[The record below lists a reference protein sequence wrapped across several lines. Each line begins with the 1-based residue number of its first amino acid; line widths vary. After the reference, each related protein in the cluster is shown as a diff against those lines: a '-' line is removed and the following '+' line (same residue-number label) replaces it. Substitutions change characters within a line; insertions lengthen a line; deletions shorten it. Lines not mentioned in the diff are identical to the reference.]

1 MRIHTAYEGALGEHF
16 ADNATDGPYN
26 AHTDRP
32 AMLDLAGDVTGLRVL
47 DAGCGAGHYIT
58 ELRARGAAEVVGV
71 EGSAT
76 LLRHARARVGD
87 DEAVALH
94 QHDLEEPLG
103 FLSDDSFDLV
113 VMALV
118 HHHLEARRQLL
129 AETHRVLRPGGT
141 LLVSTVHP
149 TADWVWHGGSY
160 FDEDRVETRF
170 GDSGTTHSYRRMTM
184 QTFLGELLDTGFALE
199 RFVEPRATEAARRVD
214 ESRYLKT
221 HRTPFFVAVRMRKNE
236 ASRDAF
242 DGPPRPGS

>member
-1 MRIHTAYEGALGEHF
+1 MRINTAYEGALGDYF

-32 AMLDLAGDVTGLRVL
+32 AMFALAGDVTGLRVL
-47 DAGCGAGHYIT
+47 DIGCGAGHYMT

-76 LLRHARARVGD
+76 LLRHARDRIGD
-87 DEAVALH
+87 DDAVTLH
-94 QHDLEEPLG
+94 HHDLEEPLD
-103 FLSDDSFDLV
+103 FLPDDSFDLV

-129 AETHRVLRPGGT
+129 AELHRVLCPGGI

-170 GDSGTTHSYRRMTM
+170 GDSGTTNSHRRMTM
-184 QTFLGELLDTGFALE
+184 QTFLGELLDAGYALE
-199 RFVEPRATEAARRVD
+199 RFMEPRATEAARHVD

-221 HRTPFFVAVRMRKNE
+221 LQTPFFVAVRMRKNQC
-236 ASRDAF
+236 
-242 DGPPRPGS
+242 PGRS